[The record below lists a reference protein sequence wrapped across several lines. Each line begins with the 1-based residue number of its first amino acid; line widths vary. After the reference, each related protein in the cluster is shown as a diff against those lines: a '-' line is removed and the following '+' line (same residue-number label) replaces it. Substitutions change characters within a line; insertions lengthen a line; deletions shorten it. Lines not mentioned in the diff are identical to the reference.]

1 MENFADILNGRKS
14 VKGFDPEF
22 KIPKEEMNE
31 MLEKAATAPSS
42 VNMQP
47 WRVAVVESDE
57 AKAKLRPLV
66 QFNTNQNDT
75 SSAMLVIFGD
85 LQCYENAEYIYD
97 SAVEKGMMPQEVRDQ
112 ILPLA
117 KNGYKSLTREQ
128 MSDIVKIDSSLMAM
142 QLMLIAKQHGYDTNP
157 IGGFE
162 ADKIGEVLG
171 YPLERYVPVMII
183 AIGKQAKAPRD
194 SFRMP
199 TEKFVEFQ

>member
-1 MENFADILNGRKS
+1 MENFTDILNSRKS

-22 KIPKEEMNE
+22 KISKEEMNE
-31 MLEKAATAPSS
+31 ILEKAATAPSS

-47 WRVAVVESDE
+47 WRVAVVKSDE

-162 ADKIGEVLG
+162 ANQIGEVLG

-199 TEKFVEFQ
+199 NEKFVEFQ

>member
-1 MENFADILNGRKS
+1 MENFTDILNSRKS

-22 KIPKEEMNE
+22 KISKEEMNE
-31 MLEKAATAPSS
+31 ILEKAATAPSS

-97 SAVEKGMMPQEVRDQ
+97 SAVEKGMMPQEVRDR

-128 MSDIVKIDSSLMAM
+128 MSDIVKIDSSLLAM
-142 QLMLIAKQHGYDTNP
+142 QLMLIAKQHGYDTNS

-162 ADKIGEVLG
+162 ADQIGEVLG
-171 YPLERYVPVMII
+171 YPLERYVPVMIT

-199 TEKFVEFQ
+199 NEKFVEFQ